1 MNNYQYHD
9 VQPARPGL
17 GAIWGRAAVRLW
29 DQASN
34 RRGLIFG
41 LILVVA
47 LVSFEIFNFSTTE
60 YSLTD
65 LLGTLEFAGLRWATI
80 LAIAFCGIDF
90 AGLARLF
97 TPERNTVGSSTE
109 TWYLIAAWFLGATM
123 NAMMTWWAVSLAM
136 INSGHQIGNEILGR
150 EQLLAYVPVFVAA
163 LVWITRILII
173 GTFSVAGD
181 RLFSQAEAVLT
192 QVRNEVNQQRPRPV
206 AATAPAPKPAFVAP
220 RPVQPQPMPQSQAP
234 ARVIGGSYEED
245 DEPVYVP
252 IDQARSRSPES
263 TRPVDVPRPAESVRP
278 IVPPAASIRP
288 STPYRPAEPYRPATR
303 PAPKPQPAQAFS
315 GRNGENGNGN
325 HNGNGH
331 SNGNGNGNG
340 NGHYN
345 GNGNSK
351 F

>member
-1 MNNYQYHD
+1 MNNYQYRDPRDVRD
-9 VQPARPGL
+9 VQPAQPSMT
-17 GAIWGRAAVRLW
+17 AIWGRAAVRLW

-34 RRGLIFG
+34 RRGMIFG

-47 LVSFEIFNFSTTE
+47 LISFEIFNFSTTD
-60 YSLTD
+60 YALTD
-65 LLGTLEFAGLRWATI
+65 LLGVLEFAGLRWATI

-97 TPERNTVGSSTE
+97 TPERSPAGHSTE

-136 INSGHQIGNEILGR
+136 INSGHQIGNEILTR

-181 RLFSQAEAVLT
+181 RLFSQAEAVLM
-192 QVRNEVNQQRPRPV
+192 QVRNEAQAQAPRP
-206 AATAPAPKPAFVAP
+206 ATRVPSYSAPVQSPSPAPKPAFVAP
-220 RPVQPQPMPQSQAP
+220 RQVPMPEPPPA
-234 ARVIGGSYEED
+234 ARVIGGRYEDD

-252 IDQARSRSPES
+252 LEQPR
-263 TRPVDVPRPAESVRP
+263 PRPATVTP
-278 IVPPAASIRP
+278 PPAAAIRP
-288 STPYRPAEPYRPATR
+288 SQPYRAPEPPRPPATR

-315 GRNGENGNGN
+315 GRSENGNGN
-325 HNGNGH
+325 HNGNG
-331 SNGNGNGNG
+331 NGNGNGN
-340 NGHYN
+340 NHSNSN
-345 GNGNSK
+345 GNGNTR